1 MTSRDLQRQAGA
13 LFGYAE
19 VADDGRVLTAN
30 DEFHRLAGWAPD
42 DVAAGRT
49 LAQLLPVGDRMY
61 LETHFRPA
69 LAMHGQVRE
78 IALELVRPD
87 GERVPVLVNADIA
100 QVGDQDVARLVVF
113 EARDRRR
120 YEQELLRARR
130 AAEEAEQRASSLA
143 QVLQETF
150 IPPSAPRVPGLDV
163 AGAYRPAGDGSVVG
177 GDFYDVFQVGDD
189 EWIVT
194 VGDVCGKGVEAAV
207 LTAFVRYSLRGLAV
221 QHNDPSQILRALN
234 AAMLAHG
241 SDRFCTLVVIRLL
254 KEDDHWLV
262 TISSAG
268 HPLPVLI
275 TADGDVAEIG
285 AAGSLVGVLTHP
297 QLDDER
303 HVLSVGDTLLM
314 YTDGV
319 TEARAP
325 SGSFG
330 LPGIVSVI
338 RSGPESTSELTHRL
352 LEQVLSF
359 QDGTARDDIAIVAL
373 SVAPP
378 SDDDGVDDDPAAV
391 RHVDL
396 EQKLRKLR
404 DLQALRDDDR

>member
-1 MTSRDLQRQAGA
+1 MTSPDLQRQAGA

-19 VADDGRVLTAN
+19 VADDGRVLAAN
-30 DEFHRLAGWAPD
+30 EEFLRLAGWTSD
-42 DVAAGRT
+42 DVAGSRT
-49 LAQLLPVGDRMY
+49 LSQLLPVGDRIY
-61 LETHFRPA
+61 LETHFWPA
-69 LAMHGQVRE
+69 LAMHGHVRE

-87 GERVPVLVNADIA
+87 GERVPVLVNADRA
-100 QVGDQDVARLVVF
+100 RAGDQDVARLVVF

-120 YEQELLRARR
+120 YEQELLRARG
-130 AAEEAEQRASSLA
+130 AAEEAELRASNLSR
-143 QVLQETF
+143 VLQQTF
-150 IPPSAPRVPGLDV
+150 IPPSAPLVPGLDV
-163 AGAYRPAGDGSVVG
+163 AGAYRPAGDGSEVG

-234 AAMLAHG
+234 TAMLAHG
-241 SDRFCTLVVIRLL
+241 ADRFCTLVVMRLL

-285 AAGSLVGVLTHP
+285 PAGSLVGVLTHP

-303 HVLSVGDTLLM
+303 HVLSVGDTLLL

-319 TEARAP
+319 TEARAS

-338 RSGPESTSELTHRL
+338 QSGPASAPDLTHRL
-352 LEQVLSF
+352 LDQVLSF

-378 SDDDGVDDDPAAV
+378 SDHDDAPAD
-391 RHVDL
+391 RRVDL
-396 EQKLRKLR
+396 EQKLRALR
-404 DLQALRDDDR
+404 DLQELRGDADR